1 MWLIYRSAA
10 YSDIF
15 TKSDSQPLCFM
26 EIKMPSLSRA
36 GISQIVNMT
45 TTKARPNSC
54 LTALL
59 SHFTLS
65 VFATTQSSRMEIPTI
80 KGKPDL
86 QLFGFD
92 SISDMK
98 SCAEPNPVVV
108 YLQKPKSGDISRQH
122 ARPVIYMEHFDVEK
136 MRQLAETPLLW
147 VGAVTTASL
156 ALWLLFHI
164 ISGFKIWVLGNG
176 DLLSPKLGKWAVVTG
191 ATDGIGK
198 SYAEELA
205 RRGFSILLIS
215 RSQEKLDD
223 VAKSLESLYKVET
236 KTIAVDFGQINIYP
250 KIEDA
255 LAGLEIGVLVNNVGI
270 SYPYP
275 EFFLHI
281 PDLDKFINTMINVNI
296 TSVCQ
301 MTRLVLPKME
311 ARAKGV
317 ILNISSASGMYPVP
331 LLTVYSST
339 KASSVLPFFVATKM
353 TRIRKPT
360 LDKPTPERYVA
371 AELTTVGLQD
381 QTNGYFPHAV
391 MGWLTTVL
399 VPIKLVIYF
408 GMRMNKA
415 QRGGY
420 LRRRKLR

>member
-1 MWLIYRSAA
+1 
-10 YSDIF
+10 
-15 TKSDSQPLCFM
+15 
-26 EIKMPSLSRA
+26 
-36 GISQIVNMT
+36 
-45 TTKARPNSC
+45 
-54 LTALL
+54 
-59 SHFTLS
+59 
-65 VFATTQSSRMEIPTI
+65 
-80 KGKPDL
+80 
-86 QLFGFD
+86 
-92 SISDMK
+92 
-98 SCAEPNPVVV
+98 
-108 YLQKPKSGDISRQH
+108 
-122 ARPVIYMEHFDVEK
+122 MEHFDVEK

-176 DLLSPKLGKWAVVTG
+176 ALLSPKLGKWAVVTG

-205 RRGFSILLIS
+205 RRGFSIMLIS

-301 MTRLVLPKME
+301 AFVDFFSRGLQAEYKC
-311 ARAKGV
+311 KG
-317 ILNISSASGMYPVP
+317 IIIQ
-331 LLTVYSST
+331 
-339 KASSVLPFFVATKM
+339 SVLPFFVATKM

>member
-1 MWLIYRSAA
+1 M
-10 YSDIF
+10 
-15 TKSDSQPLCFM
+15 
-26 EIKMPSLSRA
+26 
-36 GISQIVNMT
+36 
-45 TTKARPNSC
+45 
-54 LTALL
+54 
-59 SHFTLS
+59 
-65 VFATTQSSRMEIPTI
+65 
-80 KGKPDL
+80 
-86 QLFGFD
+86 
-92 SISDMK
+92 
-98 SCAEPNPVVV
+98 
-108 YLQKPKSGDISRQH
+108 
-122 ARPVIYMEHFDVEK
+122 
-136 MRQLAETPLLW
+136 
-147 VGAVTTASL
+147 
-156 ALWLLFHI
+156 
-164 ISGFKIWVLGNG
+164 GNG

-205 RRGFSILLIS
+205 RRGFSMMLIS
-215 RSQEKLDD
+215 RTQEKLDD
-223 VAKSLESLYKVET
+223 VAQSLERRYKVET
-236 KTIAVDFGQINIYP
+236 KTVAVDFGQVDIYP
-250 KIEDA
+250 KIETA
-255 LAGLEIGVLVNNVGI
+255 LSGLEIGVLVNNVGI

-281 PDLDKFINTMINVNI
+281 PDLDNFINTMINVNI

-301 MTRLVLPKME
+301 FKFKHLFPHF
-311 ARAKGV
+311 RAKGV

-339 KASSVLPFFVATKM
+339 KAFVDFFSRGLQAEYKSKGIIIQSVLPFFVATKM
-353 TRIRKPT
+353 TKIRKPT
-360 LDKPTPERYVA
+360 LDKPTPDRYVA

-399 VPIKLVIYF
+399 VPINLVIYF